1 MVAAWFWEPET
12 YVLGRSSRLYS
23 TKSTLIRVLQNIII
37 QKKRR
42 KHMVGVYIVKKNL
55 INIIKNIVII
65 NVKENIENL
74 ILLKKLKA
82 EI

>member
-1 MVAAWFWEPET
+1 
-12 YVLGRSSRLYS
+12 
-23 TKSTLIRVLQNIII
+23 
-37 QKKRR
+37 
-42 KHMVGVYIVKKNL
+42 MVGVYIVKKNL